1 MDEVPGDE
9 QTTPN
14 LTQRILAI
22 AFAAMHMSMR
32 VGLFIFPN
40 PLVVSY
46 QNAMQ
51 TFTHVLYYLA
61 EYPEHFQMLCEEV
74 QEIVDCEG
82 WTYAAITK
90 MVKVNSFIKET
101 QCLNSGRCGISFH
114 ALEPDIRRSAQP
126 P

>member
-1 MDEVPGDE
+1 MDEVPGDK

-14 LTQRILAI
+14 LIRRILAI
-22 AFAAMHMSMR
+22 NFTVIHTLMR

-46 QNAMQ
+46 QNIMQ
-51 TFTHVLYYLA
+51 SFIHVLYYLA
-61 EYPEHFQMLCEEV
+61 EYPEHTQTLCEV
-74 QEIVDCEG
+74 QEIINHEG

-90 MVKVNSFIKET
+90 MVKGNSFIKKT
-101 QCLNSGRCGISFH
+101 QCLNSDRCGISFH
-114 ALEPDIRRSAQP
+114 ALEPDIRQSAQP